1 MERSTYNITNHMT
14 CPRVVFHEEHCQ
26 GSVPSGSRISEDR
39 EPPKWSS
46 SAGFDCYPLADGQ
59 RPGPRR
65 TGGDDDATRSD
76 DQPGSDRHESPR
88 VAGAA
93 HDDGVEST
101 LKLLYGVLD
110 PSGEDAR
117 MLEPKLSYCAREERN
132 ALLARFDENELDL
145 TQDDLERN
153 PGKAG
158 TRAEIEQG
166 AKRAGQH
173 LEKEQAIEQQLVDD
187 PVGLR

>member
-1 MERSTYNITNHMT
+1 LERSTYNITNHMT

-26 GSVPSGSRISEDR
+26 GRVRSGSRISEDR
-39 EPPKWSS
+39 EPPKRSP
-46 SAGFDCYPLADGQ
+46 SAGLDCYPLADGQ
-59 RPGPRR
+59 RPRPRR
-65 TGGDDDATRSD
+65 AGGDDDSTRSD

-93 HDDGVEST
+93 HDDGIEPT
-101 LKLLYGVLD
+101 LKLVHGVLD

-117 MLEPKLSYCAREERN
+117 MLEPKLSYYAREERN
-132 ALLARFDENELDL
+132 ALLARLDENEFDL

-158 TRAEIEQG
+158 TRPEIEQG
-166 AKRAGQH
+166 TKRG
-173 LEKEQAIEQQLVDD
+173 
-187 PVGLR
+187 G